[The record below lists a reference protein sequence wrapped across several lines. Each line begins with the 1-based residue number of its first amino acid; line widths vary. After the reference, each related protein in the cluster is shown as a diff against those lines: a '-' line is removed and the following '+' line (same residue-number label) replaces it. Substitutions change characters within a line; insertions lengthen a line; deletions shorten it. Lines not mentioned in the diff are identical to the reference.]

1 MKVSTKT
8 SSCQVVIYENN
19 NNLYAFNT
27 QLFRCYDKDGDEYD
41 SDKIPNSVKS
51 KVIKDYLGVTD
62 NTPNLTIH
70 GSILFFKDGNYLA
83 QEDVFFSDKDEVEAT
98 KDFIHVISKYQE

>member
-8 SSCQVVIYENN
+8 SSCKVVIYENN

-27 QLFRCYDKDGDEYD
+27 QLFRCYDEDGDEYD
-41 SDKIPNSVKS
+41 SDKIPNSMKS

-62 NTPNLTIH
+62 YTPDLNIDGT
-70 GSILFFKDGNYLA
+70 ILFFKDGNYLA
-83 QEDVFFSDKDEVEAT
+83 DTFFSDKDEVEAT